1 MEDALAAPEEHEL
14 DTYGPG
20 ETDVLHVRQVEDHG
34 LPATAVLPELNEDRG
49 PQGPVPVFVP

>member
-1 MEDALAAPEEHEL
+1 MESILAAPEEQEL
-14 DTYGPG
+14 
-20 ETDVLHVRQVEDHG
+20 ETRAIRETEGLHVRQVEDHG

>member
-1 MEDALAAPEEHEL
+1 MESILAAPEEQEL
-14 DTYGPG
+14 EPRAIR

-34 LPATAVLPELNEDRG
+34 LPAATVVPELNEDRG